1 MPRMYSSGLGGGGG
15 VSTLIVATVG
25 DLPLTGTLG
34 QFALVEDDDT
44 VYIWNGTSWVL
55 VGGSGVQL
63 GHTGVTA
70 IANGS
75 PTVSVVFGSV
85 MPDLN
90 YAITASITNL
100 TDADPIYLIIVNTV
114 KTTAGFTAE
123 FNAPTDSANYLIE
136 WQVARND

>member
-25 DLPLTGTLG
+25 DLPVSGTLG

-55 VGGSGVQL
+55 VGGAGVQL
-63 GHTGVTA
+63 GHTGETP

-75 PTVSVVFGSV
+75 PSVAVVFPIA

-90 YAITASITNL
+90 YAITATITNL

-123 FNAPTDSANYLIE
+123 LNAPTDSANYVLE
-136 WQVARND
+136 WQVSRND